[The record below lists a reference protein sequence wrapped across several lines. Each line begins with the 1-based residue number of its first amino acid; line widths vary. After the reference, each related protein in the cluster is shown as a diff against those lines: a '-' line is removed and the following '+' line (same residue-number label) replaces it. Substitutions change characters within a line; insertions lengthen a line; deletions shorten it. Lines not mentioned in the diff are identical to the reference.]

1 MTSSP
6 KRVTQVQ
13 LAITLAAVTGVLYIR
28 LMLLPRSSPFELFL
42 LLNILVAVLFRPP
55 ATLASIASGFTG
67 AWVVTL
73 VKGRVPPGMTRTAFV
88 YLVLSGIFLLLNYR
102 WHRAR
107 DRAESQRVA
116 HAEQRERLLEEAQE
130 ANRAKDRLLANVS
143 HELRTPL
150 NAIAGW
156 SVMMIRPDVKAED
169 VRRAAEVIK
178 RNAEALARTV
188 DQLLDASLA
197 DAGRIGLRSAP
208 VSVGRAVSAAVESML
223 PEAAARGVT
232 VRNAVAPDAGTIQAD
247 QERLHQVLLTVL
259 SNAVKFSD
267 SRGQVTVGATT
278 ADGYIT
284 IEVTDSGI
292 GIDADYLPSVF
303 DPFSQ
308 ADSSTTRP
316 YGGVGLGLTIAK
328 ELVELMGGHIGVAS
342 QGRGRGTAVSLRFP
356 LLAAGALGVGAAG

>member
-1 MTSSP
+1 
-6 KRVTQVQ
+6 
-13 LAITLAAVTGVLYIR
+13 
-28 LMLLPRSSPFELFL
+28 LFL

-130 ANRAKDRLLANVS
+130 AKRAKDRLLANVS

-259 SNAVKFSD
+259 SKS
-267 SRGQVTVGATT
+267 SQV
-278 ADGYIT
+278 
-284 IEVTDSGI
+284 
-292 GIDADYLPSVF
+292 
-303 DPFSQ
+303 
-308 ADSSTTRP
+308 
-316 YGGVGLGLTIAK
+316 LGFART
-328 ELVELMGGHIGVAS
+328 GHS
-342 QGRGRGTAVSLRFP
+342 WRHDRGRLHHHRSHR
-356 LLAAGALGVGAAG
+356 